1 MTEHRICVLDA
12 MTEDAGEDGCNLRN
26 FIVGLDNQVPLLN
39 GEITTY
45 VNFDNAASTPSLK
58 SALNAVCSFQ
68 EWYSSVHRGAGFK
81 SRLASAVYDSCR
93 DIVADFVGAD
103 LSRDAIIFCSGT
115 TDAINRLACH
125 YPMESGGKIA
135 ISHMEHHANDLPW
148 RRFQNP
154 IRIPVSDEG
163 TIDPQDLKDTLERHG
178 GDIKLFSVTGASNV
192 VGTLVPIHELATI
205 CHEYGAKI
213 MVDAAQLVPH
223 CRVDMKP
230 LDDPGH
236 IDFLAFSAHKM
247 YAPYGAGVLIAPQE
261 FLEQGDPAIWGGGA
275 VAVVSEDEVVWLDS
289 PEREEA
295 GSPNVAGVVAMA
307 AAIKTINATG
317 YDTLEQVEQTLSRK
331 FLEYLNSRPEISV
344 YGISDTDR
352 IKERLGV
359 FTFNFDNM
367 IHAQAAAI
375 LSYEH
380 GIGVRNGC
388 FCSHPFILQ
397 LLHVPETTA
406 MEIRTWL
413 KEGNHSSIPGGIR
426 VSFGLYNTE
435 QELDRLIHAMDEIIE
450 GKYSGD
456 YREDPKDG
464 AFHPTSIT
472 PEYHR
477 FYTI

>member
-1 MTEHRICVLDA
+1 MTE
-12 MTEDAGEDGCNLRN
+12 EAGEDGCNLRN
-26 FIVGLDNQVPLLN
+26 LVVGLDNQVPLLN
-39 GEITTY
+39 GETTTY
-45 VNFDNAASTPSLK
+45 VNFDNAASTPSMK
-58 SALNAVCSFQ
+58 SALEAVCSFQ
-68 EWYSSVHRGAGFK
+68 GWYSSVHRGAGFK
-81 SRLASAVYDSCR
+81 SQLASAVYDSCR
-93 DIVADFVGAD
+93 EIVANFVGAD
-103 LSRDAIIFCSGT
+103 LSHDAIIFCSGT

-163 TIDPQDLKDTLERHG
+163 IIDPQDLKNTLERHG
-178 GDIKLFSVTGASNV
+178 GDIKLCAGTGASNV

-223 CRVDMKP
+223 CRMDMKP
-230 LDDPGH
+230 PNDPGH

-275 VAVVSEDEVVWLDS
+275 VAVVSEDEMVWLDS

-307 AAIKTINATG
+307 TAIKTINAIG
-317 YDTLEQVEQTLSRK
+317 YDVLEDVEHKLSRK
-331 FLEYLNSRPEISV
+331 FLEYLNSRPEINV

-359 FTFNFDNM
+359 FAFNFEG
-367 IHAQAAAI
+367 ITHAQAAAI

-397 LLHVPETTA
+397 LLHVPETA
-406 MEIRTWL
+406 ALEMHKWL
-413 KEGNHSSIPGGIR
+413 KEGNRSNIPGGIR

-435 QELDRLIHAMDEIIE
+435 EELERLIDAMDMIIE

-456 YREDPKDG
+456 YREDPQDG
-464 AFHPTSIT
+464 AYHPVSVK
-472 PEYHR
+472 PDYDR
-477 FYTI
+477 YYTI